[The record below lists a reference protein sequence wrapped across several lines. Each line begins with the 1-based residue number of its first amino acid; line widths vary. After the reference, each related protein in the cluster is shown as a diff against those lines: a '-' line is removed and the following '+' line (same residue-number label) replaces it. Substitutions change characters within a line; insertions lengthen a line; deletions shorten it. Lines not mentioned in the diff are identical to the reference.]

1 MRRYA
6 LCQREHLASANKR
19 QQAALTQTGQ
29 ASFVTGLSY
38 NSTTGASI
46 TTQEKQD
53 LYGKGISSIAE

>member
-1 MRRYA
+1 
-6 LCQREHLASANKR
+6 LASANKR